1 MPTILSRIAAA
12 YVSPLFRFLRWR
24 EGRPLKHRFGKRTV
38 VVADVP
44 WVGRC
49 TEAFSSKLFSLAYSF
64 AGPDVHCGDP
74 VDDLVH
80 RFAHR

>member
-1 MPTILSRIAAA
+1 M
-12 YVSPLFRFLRWR
+12 
-24 EGRPLKHRFGKRTV
+24 

-44 WVGRC
+44 WVGKC
-49 TEAFSSKLFSLAYSF
+49 TEAYSSKLFSLAYSF

-80 RFAHR
+80 KFAHR